1 MAQRRFLARH
11 NRNASWLLRFVPKQV
26 RQRNKRKWR
35 SKTNQIKIKVKTMP
49 TFFEKKQLV
58 TPGELL
64 AEGDYVAGENSY
76 MEGNKIY
83 AQRIGLADAENKKEN
98 VV

>member
-26 RQRNKRKWR
+26 RRRNKRKWR
-35 SKTNQIKIKVKTMP
+35 SKTNQIKKDKVKNMP
-49 TFFEKKQLV
+49 MFFEKKQLV

-64 AEGDYVAGENSY
+64 AEGYYLAGENTY
-76 MEGNKIY
+76 VEENKVY
-83 AQRIGLADAENKKEN
+83 ASRIGLVDWENKRVN
-98 VV
+98 